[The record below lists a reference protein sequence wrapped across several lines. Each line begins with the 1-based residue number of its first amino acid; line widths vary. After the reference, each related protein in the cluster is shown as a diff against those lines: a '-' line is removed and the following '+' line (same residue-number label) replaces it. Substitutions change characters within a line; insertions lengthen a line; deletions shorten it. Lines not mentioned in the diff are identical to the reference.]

1 MRAYH
6 VLKVLKMDFIEQIN
20 LDALDHAW
28 GREVRPEIAESLRRW
43 RDDTGEALQVGASL
57 PAAAV
62 SLFQLFRNDLQR
74 DEPVLTDDA
83 DRQLRADAGLHHQPL
98 QVSGL

>member
-1 MRAYH
+1 MRGRPAGDVLRVDGGTLLVVGGGVPVEELDLSIRAYH

-43 RDDTGEALQVGASL
+43 RDDTGEAPS
-57 PAAAV
+57 P
-62 SLFQLFRNDLQR
+62 SRR
-74 DEPVLTDDA
+74 
-83 DRQLRADAGLHHQPL
+83 
-98 QVSGL
+98 